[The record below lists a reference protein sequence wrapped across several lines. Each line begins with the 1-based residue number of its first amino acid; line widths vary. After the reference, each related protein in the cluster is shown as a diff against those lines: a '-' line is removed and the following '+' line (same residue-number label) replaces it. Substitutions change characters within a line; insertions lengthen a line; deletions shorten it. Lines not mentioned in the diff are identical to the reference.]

1 MRLPDRLLE
10 KLACPRCKGK
20 LDYREEE
27 NRLVCGGCRLAY
39 RITDDIPVLLP
50 DEADKL

>member
-10 KLACPRCKGK
+10 KLVCPRCKGK

-27 NRLVCGGCRLAY
+27 NRLVCGSCRLAY

-50 DEADKL
+50 DEAEKL